1 MANCAG
7 KSKKLKTTQR
17 GREASGQGEGSGI
30 VKSVWKRPVRT
41 QEPATWNVRIK
52 TQGQALYI
60 CNPPAS
66 APGVLGLQMCVITR
80 SGERRWFRKEHIDS
94 RVAVTGI
101 LKILIWWHYGGGRG
115 QEIQGERKK
124 PPWKPSR
131 KLWLKNLW
139 ELISYKLCSLVT
151 T

>member
-17 GREASGQGEGSGI
+17 VREASGQGEGSRIG
-30 VKSVWKRPVRT
+30 KSAWKRPVRT
-41 QEPATWNVRIK
+41 QEPAIWNVRIK

-80 SGERRWFRKEHIDS
+80 SGERQWFSKEHSDS

-101 LKILIWWHYGGGRG
+101 LRILIWWHYRG

-131 KLWLKNLW
+131 TLWLKNLRK
-139 ELISYKLCSLVT
+139 LISYKLCSLVT